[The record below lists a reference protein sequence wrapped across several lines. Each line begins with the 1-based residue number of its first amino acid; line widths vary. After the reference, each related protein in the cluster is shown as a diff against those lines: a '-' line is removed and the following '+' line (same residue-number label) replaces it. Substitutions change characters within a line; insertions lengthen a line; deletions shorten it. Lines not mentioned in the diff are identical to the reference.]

1 VEREWEL
8 PDFPQHDAQ
17 GEKIVKSIAL
27 YQRVSTADQSTD
39 AQRIELIEYVGRR
52 WPTLPAENIREFTDT
67 ASGAKFSRI
76 GLDLLMAEVRK
87 GRVDAVVCVKI
98 DRLGRSLPHLAQLV
112 IEFQKHNVALICPRQ
127 AIDTSADSPC
137 GQFQLAILMA
147 VAQFER
153 DMIIERTRAGLVAAK
168 ARGSTLGRPRFVMTD
183 HRKLLVN
190 QWLNA
195 PAEHRMTLQELAG
208 ELGCSIGKAHALV
221 QEAR

>member
-1 VEREWEL
+1 MKR
-8 PDFPQHDAQ
+8 
-17 GEKIVKSIAL
+17 IAL

-52 WPTLPAENIREFTDT
+52 WPTLPAEHIREFTDT

-87 GRVDAVVCVKI
+87 GRVDAVVCVKL

-112 IEFQKHNVALICPRQ
+112 TEFQKHNVALICPGQ
-127 AIDTSADSPC
+127 AIDTSSDSPC

-153 DMIIERTRAGLVAAK
+153 DLIRERTRAGLVAAR
-168 ARGSTLGRPRFVMTD
+168 ARGSTLGRPRFEMNTVKRRTLNEWRATD
-183 HRKLLVN
+183 PQK
-190 QWLNA
+190 
-195 PAEHRMTLQELAG
+195 RMTLGHLASA
-208 ELGCSIGKAHALV
+208 LGCSIGKAHALV
-221 QEAR
+221 KEAE